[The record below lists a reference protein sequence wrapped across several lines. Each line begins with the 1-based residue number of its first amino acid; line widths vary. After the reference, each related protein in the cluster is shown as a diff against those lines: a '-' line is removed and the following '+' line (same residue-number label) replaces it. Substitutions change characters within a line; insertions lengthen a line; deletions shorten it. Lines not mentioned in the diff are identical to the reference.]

1 MEPWFAIAYKHMY
14 LLYNKANIKS
24 PSPLKTVRKIRATVP
39 VANSGIP
46 FMPKTTKS

>member
-1 MEPWFAIAYKHMY
+1 MEPRFTITNKHMY
-14 LLYNKANIKS
+14 LFYNKANIKS
-24 PSPLKTVRKIRATVP
+24 QSPLKTIRKILATVP